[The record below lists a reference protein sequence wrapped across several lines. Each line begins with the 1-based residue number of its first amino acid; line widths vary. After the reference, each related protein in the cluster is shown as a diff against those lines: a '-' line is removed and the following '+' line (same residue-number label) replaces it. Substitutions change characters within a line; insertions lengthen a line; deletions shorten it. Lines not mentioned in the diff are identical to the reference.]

1 MKKIKNIFSEN
12 IFKNKEHV
20 FSIFSY
26 KDQSMNN
33 YIRSIINSEDNTYIN
48 NMFKQQR
55 IKACKIKI
63 H

>member
-1 MKKIKNIFSEN
+1 MKKIKNILSN
-12 IFKNKEHV
+12 NKLSKASV

-26 KDQSMNN
+26 KEQSMNN
-33 YIRSIINSEDNTYIN
+33 YIRSIINSDDNSYIN
-48 NMFKQQR
+48 DMFKQQR

>member
-1 MKKIKNIFSEN
+1 MKKIKNILNNN
-12 IFKNKEHV
+12 ILNKTHV

-33 YIRSIINSEDNTYIN
+33 YIRSIINSEDNSYIN
-48 NMFKQQR
+48 DMFKQQR
-55 IKACKIKI
+55 IKACKKI